1 MEYRIEADSS
11 LGMKV
16 PVTIYA
22 DEVLMKKMMTDRTIK
37 QAINVATLPGILQHA
52 VVLPDGHEFKISKFT
67 RSRKDVLRGLH
78 GDDETWKYISCVYG
92 EIYQVVV
99 DNRPKSETY
108 LKWEGFIISDRN
120 HLSVLVP
127 PGFVNGHLCLS
138 ADCVFHYAQSYPSNY
153 VDVERQ
159 EVLKWNDVRLGI
171 DWPTGVKP
179 ILSERDR

>member
-1 MEYRIEADSS
+1 MFKI
-11 LGMKV
+11 KV
-16 PVTIYA
+16 T
-22 DEVLMKKMMTDRTIK
+22 ESK
-37 QAINVATLPGILQHA
+37 
-52 VVLPDGHEFKISKFT
+52 VLPEVKLAQPKQIHDYPGEMWTFWEEGNNLLPLNKKFKISKFT
-67 RSRKDVLRGLH
+67 RSRKNVLRGLH
-78 GDDETWKYISCVYG
+78 GDDETWKYISCVWG
-92 EIYQVVV
+92 EIYLAVV
-99 DNRPKSETY
+99 DNRPHSANY
-108 LKWEGFIISDRN
+108 LKWDSFTITDRN

-138 ADCVFHYAQSYPSNY
+138 EECLFHYAQSYPSNY